1 MSSVY
6 MQTSSENIK
15 LMTAKEGD
23 MMGTEYGGKLVGT
36 AYITLNAATKSSVT
50 QSITLPSTSNIDYVI
65 LRQIS
70 TPDEMSNAGSCNAII
85 CNSIVLYK
93 NCSVYIPSD
102 SLMNT
107 SKVVAAVA
115 KFNADGSIVFSSY
128 DKITAIQHTVL
139 NIEMYSFT

>member
-1 MSSVY
+1 

-15 LMTAKEGD
+15 LMTAKEGE

-36 AYITLNAATKSSVT
+36 AYITLNSASKASAT
-50 QSITLPSTSNIDYVI
+50 QSITLPRISNIDYVI
-65 LRQIS
+65 FRQIS
-70 TPDEMSNAGSCNAII
+70 TPDSMDSVGNYNAII

-93 NCSVYIPSD
+93 DCSVYIPAD
-102 SLMNT
+102 SLINT

-115 KFNADGSIVFSSY
+115 KFNTNGSIVFSSY
-128 DKITAIQHTVL
+128 DNITGIRLTVL

>member
-1 MSSVY
+1 

-15 LMTAKEGD
+15 LMTAKEGE

-36 AYITLNAATKSSVT
+36 AYVSLKASNKSSVT

-65 LRQIS
+65 FRQIAK
-70 TPDEMSNAGSCNAII
+70 PDSAESVGSCNVII

-93 NCSVYIPSD
+93 NCSVYIPAASIG
-102 SLMNT
+102 NT
-107 SKVVAAVA
+107 SKIIAAIA
-115 KFNADGSIVFSSY
+115 KFNTNGSILFSSY
-128 DKITAIQHTVL
+128 DSISGIQQEIL